1 MREKFYK
8 IVVSQYLNY
17 SSNVLVVGAGPVD
30 IKVFNDLGFKK
41 IKFTNLITNKKFS
54 QIKFGN
60 MENLKYPDNSFDYA
74 VVHASLHHTSKP
86 YKGIYEMYRVS
97 RKGILLIES
106 HDNFVMRLLIKFNL
120 TEDFENSSIKY
131 SGLAINKGG
140 VDGTD
145 IPNYIY
151 RFTERELKKFSKGL
165 DFNKSHKIYFDYYL
179 SLDNIESRFSKGF
192 LGKTL
197 KFIIVKLAL
206 IFFFIFKKQ
215 KNELSFFLKK

>member
-8 IVVSQYLNY
+8 IVVSKYLN
-17 SSNVLVVGAGPVD
+17 SSCNLLVVGAGPVD

-41 IKFTNLITNKKFS
+41 VKFTNLITNKKFS

-97 RKGILLIES
+97 LKGILLIES
-106 HDNFVMRLLIKFNL
+106 HDNFVMRLLIKLNL

-165 DFNKSHKIYFDYYL
+165 DFNKSHKIYFDHY
-179 SLDNIESRFSKGF
+179 
-192 LGKTL
+192 
-197 KFIIVKLAL
+197 
-206 IFFFIFKKQ
+206 
-215 KNELSFFLKK
+215 

>member
-8 IVVSQYLNY
+8 IVVSKHLN
-17 SSNVLVVGAGPVD
+17 SSSSVLVVGAGPVD

-41 IKFTNLITNKKFS
+41 VKFTNLITNKKFS
-54 QIKFGN
+54 KIKYGN
-60 MENLKYPDNSFDYA
+60 MENLTYSDNSFDYA

-106 HDNFVMRLLIKFNL
+106 QDNFTMRLLIKFNL

-140 VDGTD
+140 VDGTN

-165 DFNKSHKIYFDYYL
+165 DFNKSHKIYFDHYL

>member
-1 MREKFYK
+1 
-8 IVVSQYLNY
+8 
-17 SSNVLVVGAGPVD
+17 
-30 IKVFNDLGFKK
+30 
-41 IKFTNLITNKKFS
+41 
-54 QIKFGN
+54 
-60 MENLKYPDNSFDYA
+60 
-74 VVHASLHHTSKP
+74 
-86 YKGIYEMYRVS
+86 
-97 RKGILLIES
+97 
-106 HDNFVMRLLIKFNL
+106 MRLLIKLNL

-165 DFNKSHKIYFDYYL
+165 DFNKSHKIYFDHYL

>member
-8 IVVSQYLNY
+8 IVVSKYLN
-17 SSNVLVVGAGPVD
+17 SSSSVLVVGAGPVD

-41 IKFTNLITNKKFS
+41 VKYTNLITNKKFS
-54 QIKFGN
+54 QIKYGN
-60 MENLKYPDNSFDYA
+60 MENLKYRDKSFDYA

-86 YKGIYEMYRVS
+86 YKGIYEMFRVS
-97 RKGILLIES
+97 RKGILIIES

-120 TEDFENSSIKY
+120 TEDIEVSSIKY
-131 SGLAINKGG
+131 GGLSINKGG
-140 VDGTD
+140 VDGTN

-151 RFTERELKKFSKGL
+151 RFTERELTKFSKSL
-165 DFNKSHKIYFDYYL
+165 DFSKSHKIYFDHYL
-179 SLDNIESRFSKGF
+179 SLDNLEKKFSKKF
-192 LGKTL
+192 LGRMF
-197 KFIIVKLAL
+197 KFIIVTLAF